1 MSRTAAIE
9 AIEAYFDEGRFQQDL
24 AELVAIRSESQN
36 PDAAPELRRYL
47 VEAMVPRLERLGFV
61 CEVFDNPVEG
71 GGPLLI
77 GERHEGDALPTVLTY
92 GHGDVIRGQKGMWRK
107 GLEPFRLIEEGEPA
121 ECVFT
126 VLEGILKLYKLMP
139 DGRRQVT
146 GFLIP
151 GDFVGLAFGES
162 YIYTAEAVVEGAACR
177 FTRNQFHR
185 MMEEFPALEGRL
197 LSKVSTE
204 LAAAQ
209 EQMLLLGRKTARERL
224 ATFLLGLARRMNR
237 SAGEQVRL
245 PMGRADI
252 ADFLGLTVETVSRT
266 FTAMRKAGY
275 LSTVDKHGVVI
286 TDLDRLREAAGD

>member
-1 MSRTAAIE
+1 M
-9 AIEAYFDEGRFQQDL
+9 
-24 AELVAIRSESQN
+24 IRSEDRPVCHRSS
-36 PDAAPELRRYL
+36 PGHHCEGCSVRPLAVCGALGPGE
-47 VEAMVPRLERLGFV
+47 LERLSRVSSSQRIAAGS
-61 CEVFDNPVEG
+61 C
-71 GGPLLI
+71 
-77 GERHEGDALPTVLTY
+77 
-92 GHGDVIRGQKGMWRK
+92 
-107 GLEPFRLIEEGEPA
+107 LIEEGEPA